1 MVLVRV
7 KITQNSLRLLKVKI
21 IFKGMLDII
30 YAVDRNFRQ
39 DYIHVCL
46 TEQKPRKISQFF
58 VFFWGGGPKSPI

>member
-21 IFKGMLDII
+21 IFKGIFDII
-30 YAVDRNFRQ
+30 YAVGGNFRQ

-46 TEQKPRKISQFF
+46 MEQYSSKISQGFF
-58 VFFWGGGPKSPI
+58 FGRG